1 MLKLDLIQDSVT
13 YFKTC
18 FLAEKYI
25 LNMNMA
31 FKILQMF
38 VLVMMQSCG
47 KASLGWNGSQHR
59 NMKISECLP
68 LELLLQTRQ
77 KTGIKEWKEQF
88 VLHHNSG

>member
-1 MLKLDLIQDSVT
+1 MFKLDPIQDSVT
-13 YFKTC
+13 YLKTW

-25 LNMNMA
+25 LNMNII
-31 FKILQMF
+31 KYCRQF

-47 KASLGWNGSQHR
+47 KASLGWDGWEHR
-59 NMKISECLP
+59 NMEISECLP
-68 LELLLQTRQ
+68 LEPLLQTRQ